1 MIYVITLINYFI
13 DKNVNLTNEILT
25 TIFSLE
31 ISLF

>member
-1 MIYVITLINYFI
+1 MIYVITLINYFMDI
-13 DKNVNLTNEILT
+13 NVNLTNEILT